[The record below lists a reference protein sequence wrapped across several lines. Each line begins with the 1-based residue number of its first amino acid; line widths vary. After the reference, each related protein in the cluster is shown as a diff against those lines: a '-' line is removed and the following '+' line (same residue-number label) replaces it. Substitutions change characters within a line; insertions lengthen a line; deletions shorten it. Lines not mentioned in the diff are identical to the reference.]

1 MKKMVGTGTAEEAA
15 ATMEELATLLEIN
28 AEISD
33 TFLQVTVFFS
43 TYKLLQGYIVC
54 IRNFRLSIM
63 MLISSVADPFRGNT
77 GPGPAPD
84 PTKNRKNVFNVL
96 LLITQKMIYYYVNI
110 ENINSNKK
118 SS

>member
-43 TYKLLQGYIVC
+43 TYKL
-54 IRNFRLSIM
+54 
-63 MLISSVADPFRGNT
+63 
-77 GPGPAPD
+77 
-84 PTKNRKNVFNVL
+84 
-96 LLITQKMIYYYVNI
+96 
-110 ENINSNKK
+110 
-118 SS
+118 

>member
-1 MKKMVGTGTAEEAA
+1 MKKMVGTGAAKETA

-54 IRNFRLSIM
+54 IGNFRLSIM
-63 MLISSVADPFRGNT
+63 MLISSVADPFHFDT
-77 GPGPAPD
+77 APD
-84 PTKNRKNVFNVL
+84 PFPT
-96 LLITQKMIYYYVNI
+96 
-110 ENINSNKK
+110 
-118 SS
+118 